1 MMSVCTKGYFV
12 AVDGPNGAGKSTLIK
27 AIKEALEHKGYETY
41 ITKEPTGTECGDF
54 VRQYAEG
61 HFGIGVAC
69 LVAADRYDH
78 IQNEILPE
86 LNKGKI
92 VITDRY
98 VLSTLILQRMD
109 GVDDTFLLNLN
120 SQVLKPNLQIAVFAN
135 EEVLQK
141 RLLERQNLT
150 RFEKG
155 KPSKEELFF
164 MKKGILEL
172 KKQEVNVICINNNSD
187 LKNNV
192 DEIVSFIVNSRRE
205 V

>member
-1 MMSVCTKGYFV
+1 M
-12 AVDGPNGAGKSTLIK
+12 
-27 AIKEALEHKGYETY
+27 
-41 ITKEPTGTECGDF
+41 
-54 VRQYAEG
+54 
-61 HFGIGVAC
+61 
-69 LVAADRYDH
+69 VAADRYDH

-141 RLLERQNLT
+141 RLLERENLT

-155 KPSKEELFF
+155 KQSKEELFF